1 MKRTDV
7 VVIGAGP
14 AGLAMSACLT
24 AHGLDHVVL
33 ERGQV
38 GERWRRGSWN
48 SLRLLTPNW
57 LNRLPDRNYSGADP
71 NGYMTKDEFIA
82 YLTEYADSFAA
93 PLVTNAEVTCVSNA
107 GGNYRIESTQGTWS
121 AQAIVIAT
129 GQCSTP
135 HVPAIGQ
142 ALSPCFD
149 QLHSSGYRSPQSLVN
164 GGVLVVGA
172 SASGIQIAEEL
183 HQSGRQVIL
192 AAGRHTRLPRR
203 YRGRDIMWWL
213 DRLGI
218 LDDRS
223 ADISDLASARRQPSL
238 QLAGRDEP
246 SLDLARL
253 RAAGVRVM
261 GRAVSVSRTMLDFAN
276 DLAETTAA
284 AEHTLNRMLARID
297 EGIWRWGIRADM
309 PDKRDSVVLESIA
322 ARLDLAASG
331 VRTIVW
337 ATGYRP
343 EYRWLDLPNMNHK
356 GQLLGHGGI
365 TAMPGIYVLG
375 LRWLRR
381 RSSSFI
387 QGIGRDATELA
398 WEIERFVATRHLKAA

>member
-1 MKRTDV
+1 MKSADV

-14 AGLAMSACLT
+14 AGLAMSACL
-24 AHGLDHVVL
+24 AALGVDHVVL

-57 LNRLPDRNYSGADP
+57 LNRLPHRSYSGPDP

-82 YLTEYADSFAA
+82 HLTEYAAAFAA
-93 PLVTNAEVTCVSNA
+93 PIVTNAEVTCVTHGA
-107 GGNYRIESTQGTWS
+107 GDYRIATTQGTWR
-121 AQAIVIAT
+121 AEAVVIAT

-135 HVPAIGQ
+135 SVPAIAR
-142 ALSPCFD
+142 ALSPYFH
-149 QLHSSGYRSPQSLVN
+149 QLHSSEYRSPQSLTD

-183 HQSGRQVIL
+183 HQSGRHVIL
-192 AAGRHTRLPRR
+192 AAGGHTRLPRR

-223 ADISDLASARRQPSL
+223 ANIADLESARRLPSL
-238 QLAGRDEP
+238 QIAGRHDP
-246 SLDLARL
+246 SIDLAQL
-253 RAAGVRVM
+253 RTAGVRVM
-261 GRAVSVSRTMLDFAN
+261 GRAVGVSGTMMDFAN
-276 DLAETTAA
+276 DLAETTAV
-284 AEHTLNRMLARID
+284 AEKKLKRMLDRID
-297 EGIWRWGIRADM
+297 TIIRSWGIRAEF
-309 PDKRDSVVLESIA
+309 PENRDPVILKSVA
-322 ARLDLAASG
+322 ARIDLAAAG
-331 VRTIVW
+331 IRTIVW

-343 EYRWLDLPNMNHK
+343 DYRWLDLP
-356 GQLLGHGGI
+356 LLDEAGRVVERDGI
-365 TAMPGIYVLG
+365 TRAPGVYILG

-387 QGIGRDATELA
+387 QGIGRDAAELA
-398 WEIERFVATRHLKAA
+398 FEVERFVAARRTQAA